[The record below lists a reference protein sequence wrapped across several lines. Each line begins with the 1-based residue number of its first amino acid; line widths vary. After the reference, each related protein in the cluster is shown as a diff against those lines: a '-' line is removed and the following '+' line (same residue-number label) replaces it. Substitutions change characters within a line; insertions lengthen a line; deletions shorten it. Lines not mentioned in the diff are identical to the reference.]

1 LLTLRYVASARL
13 AIFNGLPDRYRLAL
27 KTSVDLTDGKP
38 GQSEHQGSGARRRYL
53 ELRSP

>member
-1 LLTLRYVASARL
+1 MRYVASARL

-53 ELRSP
+53 ELRPP